1 MLPVLQLSTVFL
13 NKYCK
18 QTRLVITTGLGIPNE
33 QPSQEARLRGGSFI
47 ESCEGEKFSN
57 SCNSGV
63 TFMSVTL

>member
-1 MLPVLQLSTVFL
+1 MNYHLAPIDISKLFTIESNL
-13 NKYCK
+13 Y
-18 QTRLVITTGLGIPNE
+18 IIANE

-63 TFMSVTL
+63 KFMSVTL